1 MAKKY
6 YNFYD
11 ILYHDVSN
19 FDYGISATI
28 DGVNVILCS
37 ASDFKANIHTH
48 FTDFM
53 IINPVFY
60 SEWDDQE
67 IVTFQTLTEACNYVH
82 AVFTR
87 WKKDRLPAFIKLYQA
102 LNADYDPISNY
113 DKTSKITTDYKG
125 KEKTTTTP
133 TGEEKDTFV
142 KGAETNTTTD
152 SATTYDSSNEY
163 ETGQSVQ
170 GTLQYTDTNTTSFTN
185 RKTEEEKEYT
195 SRQDEVNEHT
205 TGNIGVTTSQQMIES
220 QISLTDNTANNI
232 PYYIVRDFVLHH
244 LILV

>member
-1 MAKKY
+1 MTKKY

-11 ILYHDVSN
+11 ILFHDASN

-28 DGVNVILCS
+28 EGVNVVLCS
-37 ASDFKANIHTH
+37 DNDFKSNIQTH
-48 FTDFM
+48 FTDFQ

-60 SEWDDQE
+60 SVWDDQE
-67 IVTFQTLTEACNYVH
+67 VVTFQTLSDAINYVH
-82 AVFTR
+82 GIFTR

-152 SATTYDSSNEY
+152 SATTYDSSSEY
-163 ETGQSVQ
+163 ETGKSVQ
-170 GTLQYTDTNTTSFTN
+170 GTLQYTDTTTTSFTN

-220 QISLTDNTANNI
+220 QISLTDNMANNI

-244 LILV
+244 LVLV